1 MFGLELIKHKRT
13 LKQDFSECFSSLKDD
28 LGNVPLE
35 MKTNAYV
42 NGAILSV
49 CESYLNS
56 QNVSKHSSKAVV
68 IDAVFEELYRRE
80 SIPVQVQI
88 DEWLIKK
95 DSLFIKGYDDA
106 VQNADYSLNMKWLE
120 SYIQQNFEQATGLML

>member
-1 MFGLELIKHKRT
+1 MFGLELIKYKRT

-35 MKTNAYV
+35 MKANAYV

-49 CESYLNS
+49 CESYLDG

-68 IDAVFEELYRRE
+68 IDAVFEELYRRY

-88 DEWLIKK
+88 DEWLSAK
-95 DSLFIKGYDDA
+95 DSLFIKGYNDA
-106 VQNADYSLNMKWLE
+106 LQCADYSLKMKWLE
-120 SYIQQNFEQATGLML
+120 SYIQQNFKQATGLML